1 MIRRTLADA
10 VEVELPKIKGSR
22 FVARLGP
29 ARSEEEARAFVD
41 QVRADHPDA
50 SHHCYAWRIDAD
62 THRADD
68 DGEPNGT
75 GGGPILAR
83 FEGHELEH
91 VVGVVVRYYGGTKLG
106 VGGLVRA
113 YGGAAAEALA
123 LAEVLVVVPTAD
135 VELIFDYADVGLVEA
150 FLAREGS
157 DRPATEYGEAVRMV
171 VTMPQEQA
179 ESFAARIV
187 EACHGRV
194 VAAVS

>member
-1 MIRRTLADA
+1 M
-10 VEVELPKIKGSR
+10 
-22 FVARLGP
+22 
-29 ARSEEEARAFVD
+29 
-41 QVRADHPDA
+41 
-50 SHHCYAWRIDAD
+50 
-62 THRADD
+62 
-68 DGEPNGT
+68 
-75 GGGPILAR
+75 
-83 FEGHELEH
+83 
-91 VVGVVVRYYGGTKLG
+91 VRYYGGTKLG

>member
-106 VGGLVRA
+106 TGGLVRA
-113 YGGAAAEALA
+113 YGGAAGEAIEA
-123 LAEVLVVVPTAD
+123 ATVVEEVITTRVSLRCSH
-135 VELIFDYADVGLVEA
+135 GLVGPLQGVA
-150 FLAREGS
+150 SAH
-157 DRPATEYGEAVRMV
+157 DGE
-171 VTMPQEQA
+171 VTMEWTHPPTLHIDVPLGTEHTLWDA
-179 ESFAARIV
+179 LVERAAGQV
-187 EACHGRV
+187 ERLDR
-194 VAAVS
+194 